1 MKTKLSIMLTAL
13 LMLICVSATAQSGSA
28 LNGITG
34 KSAVNNVGS
43 VASSVMSGSYQST
56 SDLNG
61 DNKVN
66 AVDIVQFVNM
76 TPVNIK
82 IKNATSAAISLSPRI
97 RFVLKNKSTDAAWLG
112 TPGSVVTINSN
123 ETKEYNNVLISN
135 SKVLRGQNF
144 ASSSELDGL
153 SSNVV
158 LYDTPANDWNST
170 TIVPGMMDSSV
181 KFEAG
186 GNYEIVIGANS
197 SASEP
202 VNPQPATQNV
212 TTTVTVK
219 NNSGSTKTFDGK
231 ICFVTYG
238 SHPTENYTGHF
249 TVVGTCSGNDFT
261 IANGAEK
268 VYTVTFA
275 KDDNQTPTIA
285 LGMPFAGTGQLAS
298 YSANNG
304 YYVNGVFT
312 PCTNFSTSMTF
323 TQGGQYT
330 MTIPGSGST
339 VDPTPTTDNVTTT
352 VTIKNNSGAAKT
364 FDGKICFLTY
374 GTYKGYT
381 GYFTVIG
388 TCSGSDFTIA
398 SGAQKVYT
406 VTFAKDDDQ
415 TPTVALGMPFASA
428 AQIASSSYSANNG
441 YYVNNVFTPCTN
453 ISTSMT
459 FTQGG
464 QYTMTIPGS
473 GTTVD
478 PTPTTDNVTTTV
490 TIKNNSGASKTFD
503 GKICFLTY
511 GTYNNYTGYFTVMGT
526 CSGSDFTI
534 ASGAQK
540 VYTVTFAKDNS
551 QTPTVALGMPF
562 ASAAQIASSSYS
574 ANNGY
579 YVNNVFTPCTNIS
592 TSMTFTQGGQY
603 TMTIPGS
610 GSTVDPTPTT
620 QNVTTTVTIKNN
632 SGAAKTFDGKICFLT
647 YGTYNNYTGY
657 FTVMGTCSGSDFT
670 IASGAQK
677 VYTVTFAKDNSQT
690 PTVALGMPFAS
701 AAQIASSSY
710 SANNGY
716 YVNNVFTPCTNISTS
731 MTFTQGGQYTMT
743 IPGSGSTVDPTPTP
757 PPTNGSVTTTVTI
770 KNESGVAKTFTGR
783 VCFITY
789 GTYDGYTGY
798 FRIKGTCAS
807 GSDLTIPAGGSRTYT
822 ITFAKDNNQT
832 PSVANGMH
840 FAGSTQRAQFQSNN
854 GYYMADGGCY
864 TCNDFST
871 NDTFRNGGQ
880 YTMVIPAN
888 THEWSSTSTVTPVNP
903 TPVNPTPTNGS
914 VTTTVT
920 IVNNSGAAKTFTG
933 RVCFITYGTYDGY
946 TGYFRIKGNCA
957 SGSNLTI
964 PAGGSRTYTI
974 TFAKDANQTP
984 SVANGMHFAGSAQR
998 AQFQSNNGYY
1008 MADGGCYTCNDF
1020 STNDT
1025 FRNGGQYTMVIPANT
1040 HEWSS
1045 SSSTPST
1052 SGSSVTTTVTIVNNT
1067 REAKTIGGRVCF
1079 ITYGTYSG
1087 YTGYFRIKGTC
1098 SGASLTIPAGGS
1110 RTYTVTFPKDN
1121 NQTPSVAVGM
1131 HFASQAQRNQFQSN
1145 NGYYMP
1151 NGACYTCTE
1160 FSTNDTFRNGGSYTM
1175 VIPANTHEWSS
1186 N

>member
-97 RFVLKNKSTDAAWLG
+97 RFVLKNKSTDAALFGVPG
-112 TPGSVVTINSN
+112 TVVTINSN
-123 ETKEYNNVLISN
+123 EIKEFNNVLISN
-135 SKVLRGQNF
+135 SKALRGQNF

-212 TTTVTVK
+212 TTTVTIK

-473 GTTVD
+473 G
-478 PTPTTDNVTTTV
+478 
-490 TIKNNSGASKTFD
+490 
-503 GKICFLTY
+503 
-511 GTYNNYTGYFTVMGT
+511 
-526 CSGSDFTI
+526 
-534 ASGAQK
+534 
-540 VYTVTFAKDNS
+540 
-551 QTPTVALGMPF
+551 
-562 ASAAQIASSSYS
+562 
-574 ANNGY
+574 
-579 YVNNVFTPCTNIS
+579 
-592 TSMTFTQGGQY
+592 
-603 TMTIPGS
+603 
-610 GSTVDPTPTT
+610 
-620 QNVTTTVTIKNN
+620 
-632 SGAAKTFDGKICFLT
+632 
-647 YGTYNNYTGY
+647 
-657 FTVMGTCSGSDFT
+657 
-670 IASGAQK
+670 
-677 VYTVTFAKDNSQT
+677 
-690 PTVALGMPFAS
+690 
-701 AAQIASSSY
+701 
-710 SANNGY
+710 
-716 YVNNVFTPCTNISTS
+716 
-731 MTFTQGGQYTMT
+731 
-743 IPGSGSTVDPTPTP
+743 STVDPTPTP

-822 ITFAKDNNQT
+822 ITFAKDDKQT

-840 FAGSTQRAQFQSNN
+840 FAGST
-854 GYYMADGGCY
+854 
-864 TCNDFST
+864 
-871 NDTFRNGGQ
+871 
-880 YTMVIPAN
+880 
-888 THEWSSTSTVTPVNP
+888 
-903 TPVNPTPTNGS
+903 
-914 VTTTVT
+914 
-920 IVNNSGAAKTFTG
+920 
-933 RVCFITYGTYDGY
+933 
-946 TGYFRIKGNCA
+946 
-957 SGSNLTI
+957 
-964 PAGGSRTYTI
+964 
-974 TFAKDANQTP
+974 
-984 SVANGMHFAGSAQR
+984 QR

-1110 RTYTVTFPKDN
+1110 RTYTVTFPKDDK
-1121 NQTPSVAVGM
+1121 QTPSVAVGM

>member
-43 VASSVMSGSYQST
+43 VASAVMSGSYQST

-97 RFVLKNKSTDAAWLG
+97 RFVLKNKSTDAALFGVPG
-112 TPGSVVTINSN
+112 TVVTINSN

-135 SKVLRGQNF
+135 SKALRGQNF

-212 TTTVTVK
+212 TTTVTIK

-459 FTQGG
+459 FTQSG

-511 GTYNNYTGYFTVMGT
+511 GTYNNYTGYFTVRGT

-534 ASGAQK
+534 ANGAEK
-540 VYTVTFAKDNS
+540 VYTVTFEKDNS

-716 YVNNVFTPCTNISTS
+716 YVNGAFTPCTNISTS

-840 FAGSTQRAQFQSNN
+840 FAGST
-854 GYYMADGGCY
+854 
-864 TCNDFST
+864 
-871 NDTFRNGGQ
+871 
-880 YTMVIPAN
+880 
-888 THEWSSTSTVTPVNP
+888 
-903 TPVNPTPTNGS
+903 
-914 VTTTVT
+914 
-920 IVNNSGAAKTFTG
+920 
-933 RVCFITYGTYDGY
+933 
-946 TGYFRIKGNCA
+946 
-957 SGSNLTI
+957 
-964 PAGGSRTYTI
+964 
-974 TFAKDANQTP
+974 
-984 SVANGMHFAGSAQR
+984 QR